1 MYQYKYKRKNPG
13 KRSNQCE
20 SEPQLFHVYIN
31 MNMDNNGD
39 SKVSCESVGREKKL
53 EKGRRGV
60 KGMVMNGNCQIPM
73 RKSKYVHFAQKHRPK
88 SASIYRSPSSFNPYR
103 QCLISNEKLGGAC
116 KVLSYCGQDHR
127 TVGTGHPTYKN
138 IHNVINSSPMF
149 KEASI
154 VTSHLYKRRKERNDL
169 LKNASVGAAHDNK
182 FWQPNAYIERPAT
195 AKERSKFNHVKIS
208 RPKSAVFRSRTRSRP
223 SSAMHLC
230 NFERFYELET
240 KNNACLISE
249 RTNAKGTFHW
259 AEAESIRLW
268 NSKGTS
274 NFSQMTDDRHL
285 YEFQPVYNYKGGKI
299 GRFRAI

>member
-1 MYQYKYKRKNPG
+1 MKD
-13 KRSNQCE
+13 
-20 SEPQLFHVYIN
+20 V
-31 MNMDNNGD
+31 
-39 SKVSCESVGREKKL
+39 
-53 EKGRRGV
+53 
-60 KGMVMNGNCQIPM
+60 
-73 RKSKYVHFAQKHRPK
+73 
-88 SASIYRSPSSFNPYR
+88 
-103 QCLISNEKLGGAC
+103 
-116 KVLSYCGQDHR
+116 
-127 TVGTGHPTYKN
+127 
-138 IHNVINSSPMF
+138 
-149 KEASI
+149 
-154 VTSHLYKRRKERNDL
+154 
-169 LKNASVGAAHDNK
+169 
-182 FWQPNAYIERPAT
+182 T
-195 AKERSKFNHVKIS
+195 AKERSELNRIKIS
-208 RPKSAVFRSRTRSRP
+208 RPKSAVFRSKTRSRP

>member
-116 KVLSYCGQDHR
+116 KVLSYCGQ
-127 TVGTGHPTYKN
+127 TIAP
-138 IHNVINSSPMF
+138 
-149 KEASI
+149 
-154 VTSHLYKRRKERNDL
+154 
-169 LKNASVGAAHDNK
+169 
-182 FWQPNAYIERPAT
+182 
-195 AKERSKFNHVKIS
+195 
-208 RPKSAVFRSRTRSRP
+208 
-223 SSAMHLC
+223 
-230 NFERFYELET
+230 
-240 KNNACLISE
+240 
-249 RTNAKGTFHW
+249 
-259 AEAESIRLW
+259 
-268 NSKGTS
+268 
-274 NFSQMTDDRHL
+274 
-285 YEFQPVYNYKGGKI
+285 
-299 GRFRAI
+299 